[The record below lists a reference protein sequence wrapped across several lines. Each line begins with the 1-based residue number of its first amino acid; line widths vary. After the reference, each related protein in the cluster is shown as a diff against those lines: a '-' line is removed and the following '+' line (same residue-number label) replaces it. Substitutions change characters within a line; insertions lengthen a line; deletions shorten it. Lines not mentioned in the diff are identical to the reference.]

1 MYRFLKVTGITLLS
15 MCLMGANTDELKLPN
30 LGESSTSL
38 FSSEKEYQI
47 GRAWLRIF
55 RSRAPTSDDPLLSDY
70 LENLI
75 YRLATH
81 SQLEDRRIDIVIVRN
96 ETLNAFAVPGGVMG
110 IHDGLLAY
118 AQSEDELATVLAHE
132 LAHLSQRHFSR
143 GVEQQKRQ
151 TPLALAG
158 MLAGLLLIATTG
170 GDAGMAAITASQAAS
185 MQSRLRF
192 SRGNEQEA
200 DRIGMLTMVSA
211 GMDPHAAPVMFERML
226 KATRYSG
233 NNVPEFLLTHPI
245 TENRISDT
253 RNRARR
259 YVKTM
264 GTDNIEYHL
273 MRARVRLLQEDS
285 PQIAIQRFR
294 TALSGETVY
303 PQAER
308 YGLVLALTEA
318 RQLDEA
324 RKELLPLLATNPES
338 ITYIIADAKIDIADG
353 HAKQAADKL
362 AKKLKL
368 APDNYPLSMTYAEAL
383 LKSRQAHIAE
393 EVLISLSKSKP
404 KEPAV
409 WYQLAETQGLAGNI
423 PGLHQSRA
431 EYYILNGVMD
441 KASQQLQYALKLKQG
456 SFAETE
462 TIKQR
467 LIDIEAMKQMMENL

>member
-1 MYRFLKVTGITLLS
+1 LYRFLKVTGITLLS

-143 GVEQQKRQ
+143 GVEQQKLQ

-226 KATRYSG
+226 KAARYSG

-338 ITYIIADAKIDIADG
+338 ITYIIA
-353 HAKQAADKL
+353 
-362 AKKLKL
+362 
-368 APDNYPLSMTYAEAL
+368 
-383 LKSRQAHIAE
+383 AHIAE